1 MCYGRRGMSEPIDS
15 MAGTAAGDATAALAD
30 DGAAPFDHLHGHHEL
45 SAVLRALSAHT
56 EPTITFRT
64 MITALGSRAHGMALL
79 IFILPEVVPLPV
91 PSIGAILG
99 IPLILIA
106 GHLALFGEH
115 AGFPQRLM
123 RVSIPV
129 SALRAVTRYVAPVLD
144 RFEDMAR
151 PRWLTLARM
160 ERLAGVVCLYL
171 ALILFLPIPFFNFPP
186 SICLAMIA
194 FGIVVRD
201 GMVVASGYA
210 ATALLTAALAFIMQ
224 FLVAQISTWN
234 FFG

>member
-1 MCYGRRGMSEPIDS
+1 
-15 MAGTAAGDATAALAD
+15 
-30 DGAAPFDHLHGHHEL
+30 
-45 SAVLRALSAHT
+45 
-56 EPTITFRT
+56 

-106 GHLALFGEH
+106 GHLMLFGEH
-115 AGFPQRLM
+115 AGFPVRLM
-123 RVSIPV
+123 KVRIPV

-144 RFEDMAR
+144 RFEDMSR
-151 PRWLTLARM
+151 PRWLALARR
-160 ERLAGVVCLYL
+160 ERLAGAVCLYL

-186 SICLAMIA
+186 AICLAMIA

-201 GMVVASGYA
+201 GMVVMAGYV
-210 ATALLTAALAFIMQ
+210 ATGLLTASIALLAK
-224 FLVAQISTWN
+224 FLIAQISN
-234 FFG
+234 LSLFSLFSD

>member
-1 MCYGRRGMSEPIDS
+1 MSEP
-15 MAGTAAGDATAALAD
+15 GDTMTATATPDSVPAEKV
-30 DGAAPFDHLHGHHEL
+30 APSPLSGLHGHHEL

-56 EPTITFRT
+56 EPTITFRE

-106 GHLALFGEH
+106 GHLMLFGEQS
-115 AGFPQRLM
+115 GFPERMM
-123 RVSIPV
+123 RVRIPV
-129 SALRAVTRYVAPVLD
+129 SALRAVTKYVAPVLD
-144 RFEDMAR
+144 RFEDMSR
-151 PRWLTLARM
+151 PRWLALAQR
-160 ERLAGVVCLYL
+160 ERLAGAVAVYL

-186 SICLAMIA
+186 AICLGMIA

-201 GMVVASGYA
+201 GIIVAAGYV
-210 ATALLTAALAFIMQ
+210 ATGLLTASMAFIMK
-224 FLVAQISTWN
+224 FLIAQLSSWSL
-234 FFG
+234 FSLFSD